1 MINKTTD
8 QSNKEQVVLVLC
20 WVNEKLEAHEEF
32 IGLYMTSSITAD
44 LLVSVIKDTPLRMNL
59 KIEHCQGKCYDGA
72 TAMSG
77 AKNGVA
83 KQIST
88 DESCAVY
95 THCYRHALKCM

>member
-95 THCYRHALKCM
+95 TLLQTCT